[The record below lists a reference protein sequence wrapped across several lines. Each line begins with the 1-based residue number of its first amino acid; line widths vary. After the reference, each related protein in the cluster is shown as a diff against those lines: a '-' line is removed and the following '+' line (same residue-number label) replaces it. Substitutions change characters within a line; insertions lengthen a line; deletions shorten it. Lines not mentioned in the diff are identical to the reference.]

1 MSDGLLYDLPD
12 APQLAGAPSPTAI
25 PVAPQEIDRQ
35 NMEGLPDAPDAPALR
50 DFTAW
55 RASNAGVASERAANV
70 LRLASSY
77 SLPTKFVADHFEEVQ
92 AKAKSNEL
100 ASRLT
105 YAPTVEKFIAQD
117 PVMGAAAQDDI
128 GPLGWVERNI
138 TGKWERIPGARPW
151 TGDPTQQMA
160 RPPDWILKMGL
171 GVEQLEQG
179 FDRTR
184 IAMNKAAQH
193 MGQPQTPEQA
203 DESKKLEQF
212 GEQAEQEN
220 SEAIL
225 TTEKAIGPE
234 TLAHR
239 IALAPFQMAP
249 YLAGVAATSIA
260 AGPAGAYAF
269 NWSQAYGNDY
279 ENFRTM
285 KRQDG
290 VTPLLS
296 DDEARSFA
304 NTTANLSAG
313 LQTVLDVPMVKG
325 LPLGEGIAQKI
336 TGQAVAEAL
345 GERGVRQLSRE
356 FIRGGVHLAAGSGLM
371 ATQAAADRAGQ
382 YAARVSH
389 GEEDHASDIA
399 REGLRGFV
407 NAIPDFIL
415 MSGYAPTRALLE
427 ETGRQFNAPR
437 EAMRLKQ
444 ITDSSREALLTRDNP
459 GGKAEDLIGA
469 MAANSDATTVYVTLD
484 QWKKHWTGKGLDP
497 AEVAARVMGD
507 GGKGYSDADGSKADL
522 AIPIE
527 RYVTQLAPNGH
538 ADALQE
544 FVKLSQDGI
553 TPAEYKAQLDQ
564 AAKGLVAGSPEFD
577 AFHEV
582 FEDYRAR
589 AVAAGTPVREAEAN
603 AQFVA
608 RALTLWA
615 DKHGQGKTALD
626 LYRDNPIRILGPR
639 GQYLETAAPGV
650 PVAPTSIAPGEKSSA
665 ESAPERKAA
674 QPVVITPQMPKGEPV
689 QYKVL
694 ESADLIPSHDPFG
707 FGPNPAY
714 PQGVQERNYLGQ
726 PEEQAKVV
734 GGGFGLN
741 PQLLLTDTPSALDGP
756 PLVTGGKKALVLGG
770 NGRSMMVQR
779 AFQDAMQ
786 RERYRAELIRKA
798 ESFGLKA
805 KDIEAMA
812 SPVLVRVVNGITS
825 ESSKEDLVAAV
836 RRFNEGMTQQLSP
849 RARAIAEARTLT
861 PATMQSLGELLS
873 GAGDKSLRDVMRD
886 DPSQVIDILRRDGV
900 VTDQNRAQW
909 LSGGHLTDE
918 AKDRIE
924 GMFLGR
930 VMENE
935 QRMSATT
942 PELLKKL
949 ERASPFLMRVAG
961 TNPALDETSTV
972 RAAVDLLND
981 ANRRGLPLRDVVGQG
996 DLFGG
1001 GPKTDPAVVSM
1012 AELLDKSGQ
1021 RKIGDAFKAW
1031 AQHAA
1036 VDPSQRSL
1044 LGAGPSLGSARE
1056 ELFSGKTPATDVR
1069 SAKLEYETLRAWQR
1083 TILEAHPDGKD
1094 LPAKDEA
1101 RLKEISAKM
1110 AALQRIHGTTLDQ
1123 AAWHVSPHR
1132 FEKFSM
1138 NAIGSGEGAQ
1148 VYGHGLYFAENP
1160 EVAQHYRDTL
1170 STQSVDVK
1178 GIDPVLQK
1186 YSDRRVLQHLNKAAE
1201 ALADKGPDAVLREA
1215 LKQAQASL
1223 ADYKSRRANMFIP
1236 DERRAVRRLEEL
1248 SAEEIT
1254 LNRGA
1259 LYKVDVP
1266 EGSRLLDYD
1275 KPLAEQSPRV
1285 RQALRDAGLWPEYK
1299 VSEGKGSSPV
1309 WLQTLVG
1316 GKELARETF
1325 RTEGGAQ
1332 NAAAEREKAPTI
1344 KGEEI
1349 YNHLSQ
1355 YELDHAAGA
1364 SERLRKAGIPGLQ
1377 YLDQGSRADA
1387 EGTHNF
1393 VIWDDKEIKTFE
1405 TLYQGKPIADLD
1417 GATATLRE
1425 DERGFVRIFTSQTG
1439 GRGYE
1444 INLKNP
1450 DRSTLAHETFH
1461 ALSIIMGDV
1470 AQTAKDPALKADYE
1484 ALLKSMGYASH
1495 EERQTALEPAKEER
1509 ASHWWEQY
1517 LAEGKAPV
1525 PELAGVFNRFKTWLL
1540 KIYKGVQGVATQYRG
1555 AYGKDLPALSDEVRG
1570 IFDRMLASQ
1579 EQIDAARG
1587 KIGGDAFTE
1596 ELKKKLP
1603 EEARKAIEMG
1613 RVYTLTSQEQELA
1626 ASMKSAKD
1634 AHGLM
1639 EKEQAKVRAEVASE
1653 ANADPAQRAMHFLKT
1668 GEFKG
1673 LGGQLQPET
1682 SEALKMGDGSV
1693 PKLDRQMIVDRYGQE
1708 IADAMPRDILRHDG
1722 VNPDV
1727 LAPRFGFTSS
1737 MEMVHA
1743 LASLPQDGA
1752 AAIEQE
1758 VRQRMAER
1766 YPTLLNDPQVMADAA
1781 LNTAHDEKQATQI
1794 VKELRA
1800 LAEHIDPS
1808 LKTKASAIDLKAI
1821 RAVAKRLI
1829 ADKPVGQLAPDYY
1842 LKAERDAAQRAF
1854 EAMRKGDTAGAFGER
1869 SAQLLNM
1876 HLWREARDAKKLADS
1891 AVNYLRDQLDDAKRA
1906 TLGKAGPEFRNGVDA
1921 VLSALRLEKNNQAVQ
1936 PAPDPGAYDALAAR
1950 IQDAQVEIDPN
1961 DAAALRS
1968 LLVQPKD
1975 WSRLTLDELQ
1985 NVRDFVKV
1993 ARTVARAQNEV
2004 NSFGKRMDL
2013 VQTVQQLSTESAA
2026 GNKDLGPQTD
2036 DQSQITR
2043 VQRLQAGV
2051 RAWDAAALRAETLWK
2066 MLGKMGGQIF
2076 DGYIDARNRKEKLAS
2091 AILGDIESSFEKAGK
2106 DFKARIDE
2114 VLPLDKDLPQNG
2126 TDLGGP
2132 RSRRWLMMLA
2142 LNMGNEGNIQRAT
2155 EGRGWTVDQVKTAIG
2170 KYLSREELQFVQS
2183 RWDAMEPLGQLLA
2196 EKEERKTGLP
2206 LQRVVPLPLELTLA
2220 DGSAMKLDGGYWP
2233 AKYDPRVSRSG
2244 LGAQQEAAG
2253 GIQAFYGDDYRR
2265 ATTAKSHV
2273 KQRAQQYQNIVNLNW
2288 SVYPSHIAQ
2297 VIHDIAFDEYVSDTA
2312 KVLNS
2317 DTTQFALRH
2326 SLGLDAAQELRT
2338 WLKVVAT
2345 QQTGSA
2351 PAAAEKALGPV
2362 FSWLRSRVVMSSI
2375 VGSAPVLVSQVAH
2388 PLIAAAAG
2396 KLGALNA
2403 AASIPKALLPDVQQF
2418 ALDNSHGEIAHRQQ
2432 RAVAALNDR
2441 LREIGAPDKGLLSTA
2456 SHIVEHGMH
2465 WVDTYVSTA
2474 VWTAAMNDA
2483 KGKGLADADAFKY
2496 ADDKLREVMP
2506 THETA
2511 EMPSLLRDK
2520 GLIGSL
2526 LMAHGFQNTLY
2537 NVARSTWHEKGPLE
2551 ATGRILAMTAVS
2563 GLLGGLML
2571 GHGKEDDETWGQWS
2585 LRKALAAPF
2594 ELIPFVPNVTEPL
2607 IDHLVTGKTKKAD
2620 VRNAPVLAG
2629 VQSLMEGYGKLA
2641 SDSSTT
2647 EDKFWAAAELA
2658 LFGAKLPARQI
2669 SKTGRYLSNEFGSDL
2684 SNGRIGNIGSGII
2697 YGPQATRR
2705 SATPFDAA
2713 SDMAAN
2719 LSR

>member
-12 APQLAGAPSPTAI
+12 APQPAGAPSPTAI

-949 ERASPFLMRVAG
+949 ERVTPYLMRVAG
-961 TNPALDETSTV
+961 TNPTLDETSTV

-981 ANRRGLPLRDVVGQG
+981 ANRRNLPLRDVVGQG

-1001 GPKTDPAVVSM
+1001 GPKTDPAVVAM

-1021 RKIGDAFKAW
+1021 RKIGDLFKAW

-1036 VDPSQRSL
+1036 VDPRQVSMFGMQ
-1044 LGAGPSLGSARE
+1044 PTLGSARE
-1056 ELFSGKTPATDVR
+1056 GLFGKKLAQEGRRSPKLQYEALRTEQADILSEHPDGNGLSTEQEDRLRQISAQMGAMERLHGTATLFQGRRPRPGAEAMFPISSLKVDPQNMGEAEENVRAGKGSQTDGPVTLYRRAGQRALEVGNGHHRIVEALQRGETEISGVIHQDVLP
-1069 SAKLEYETLRAWQR
+1069 AKLE
-1083 TILEAHPDGKD
+1083 
-1094 LPAKDEA
+1094 
-1101 RLKEISAKM
+1101 
-1110 AALQRIHGTTLDQ
+1110 
-1123 AAWHVSPHR
+1123 
-1132 FEKFSM
+1132 
-1138 NAIGSGEGAQ
+1138 
-1148 VYGHGLYFAENP
+1148 
-1160 EVAQHYRDTL
+1160 
-1170 STQSVDVK
+1170 
-1178 GIDPVLQK
+1178 
-1186 YSDRRVLQHLNKAAE
+1186 
-1201 ALADKGPDAVLREA
+1201 
-1215 LKQAQASL
+1215 
-1223 ADYKSRRANMFIP
+1223 
-1236 DERRAVRRLEEL
+1236 
-1248 SAEEIT
+1248 
-1254 LNRGA
+1254 
-1259 LYKVDVP
+1259 
-1266 EGSRLLDYD
+1266 
-1275 KPLAEQSPRV
+1275 
-1285 RQALRDAGLWPEYK
+1285 
-1299 VSEGKGSSPV
+1299 
-1309 WLQTLVG
+1309 QT
-1316 GKELARETF
+1316 
-1325 RTEGGAQ
+1325 
-1332 NAAAEREKAPTI
+1332 
-1344 KGEEI
+1344 
-1349 YNHLSQ
+1349 
-1355 YELDHAAGA
+1355 
-1364 SERLRKAGIPGLQ
+1364 
-1377 YLDQGSRADA
+1377 
-1387 EGTHNF
+1387 
-1393 VIWDDKEIKTFE
+1393 
-1405 TLYQGKPIADLD
+1405 PIADLD
-1417 GATATLRE
+1417 GATATLNE

-2155 EGRGWTVDQVKTAIG
+2155 EGRGWTVDQVKMAIG

-2418 ALDNSHGEIAHRQQ
+2418 ALDNSPGEIAHRQQ